1 MKVNK
6 VTSGMI
12 INVPKR
18 FYQLQRMHV
27 YDKGGRNSVSGVN
40 ATLFGAT
47 SVLGMNVGSMLT
59 SIGSTVVYPYRTQG
73 TLWDWKFK
81 EIKTTADLG
90 YKSYVKLND
99 MTS

>member
-1 MKVNK
+1 
-6 VTSGMI
+6 
-12 INVPKR
+12 
-18 FYQLQRMHV
+18 MHV

-47 SVLGMNVGSMLT
+47 SALGMVTGSMLT
-59 SIGSTVVYPYRTQG
+59 RIGSTVVYPYRGQG

-99 MTS
+99 FTS